1 VAHAGLGVTMAG
13 VAAMM
18 AWETE
23 DIRVMQEGD
32 TLELS
37 GHTLRLDEVRR
48 EQGPNYL
55 ATIATL
61 TLSRDGREIG
71 TMQPEKRIYPVAQM
85 PTTEA
90 ALDNGFLRD
99 IYVAIG
105 DPQEGGGWAVRT
117 YYKPLANWI
126 WGGSILM
133 ALGGFISLSDRR
145 FRVAA
150 GARKVPQGQGVPAE

>member
-1 VAHAGLGVTMAG
+1 
-13 VAAMM
+13 
-18 AWETE
+18 
-23 DIRVMQEGD
+23 MQEGD
-32 TLELS
+32 SLELA
-37 GHTLRLDEVRR
+37 GYTLRLDDVHR
-48 EQGPNYL
+48 EEGPNYL

-61 TLSRDGREIG
+61 TLGRDGQEIG
-71 TMQPEKRIYPVAQM
+71 TMRPEKRVYPVAQM

-105 DPQEGGGWAVRT
+105 DPQDGGGWAVRS

-133 ALGGFISLSDRR
+133 AFGGLLSLSDRR
-145 FRVAA
+145 YRVAA
-150 GARKVPQGQGVPAE
+150 GARKVPQGVPAE